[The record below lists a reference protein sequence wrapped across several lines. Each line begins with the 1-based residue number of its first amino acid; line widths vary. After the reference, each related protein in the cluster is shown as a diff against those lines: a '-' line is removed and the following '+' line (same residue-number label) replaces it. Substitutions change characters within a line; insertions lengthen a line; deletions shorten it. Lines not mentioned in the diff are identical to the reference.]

1 MVEALEKQCEKFSVW
16 TSAGSNYTPSKIIL
30 PCRTARSDIHDPA
43 VHLDCSSQICC
54 LWIVEW
60 IGRSMTQSVLMLII
74 HHCSN
79 LWLSVT
85 LSLLRGV
92 TWSKLPTE
100 LSAQELVDGI
110 MDLHLVTSHRPQEH
124 SKGCFASYWKK
135 ISRDWWAQ
143 EEKRPLTFQ
152 QVPTLGT
159 PSFLTCFPWLTHL
172 PSNGNT
178 GITAGDTSTCME

>member
-100 LSAQELVDGI
+100 LCPGAGGWDHGPASGNKSQTTGTLKGLFRILLKKDQQGLMGSGRGTSSHFSAGSYLGNPKFPHLLSLVN
-110 MDLHLVTSHRPQEH
+110 S
-124 SKGCFASYWKK
+124 FAKQW
-135 ISRDWWAQ
+135 
-143 EEKRPLTFQ
+143 
-152 QVPTLGT
+152 
-159 PSFLTCFPWLTHL
+159 
-172 PSNGNT
+172 
-178 GITAGDTSTCME
+178 